1 MDDLEDDLPLSRP
14 LTMQDVRLAVRT
26 AAESYGSRQ
35 FTIVGR
41 GSLAASMPESAD
53 KLRSTIDIDLFPPWD
68 ETKAGAWAAVDT
80 NIGRYSLFQEK
91 NGFYVERVGEWTL
104 MTQAAGWN
112 ERAMR
117 LEVDGIEIL
126 VLHPLDLA
134 YNKLEAGREK
144 DIVFMR
150 EGLNCKAY
158 DFVEVR
164 DFVHKHAPDP
174 DTRELILENLRKAA
188 F

>member
-14 LTMQDVRLAVRT
+14 LTLQDVRLAVRT
-26 AAESYGSRQ
+26 AAESYGASQ

-41 GSLAASMPESAD
+41 GSLAASMPDSAE

-68 ETKAGAWAAVDT
+68 ESKAVTWAVADT
-80 NIGRYSLFQEK
+80 QIGRYSAFQEK

-112 ERAMR
+112 ERALH
-117 LEVDGIEIL
+117 LELDGVEVL

-144 DIVFMR
+144 DIAFMR

-158 DFVEVR
+158 DYVEVLE
-164 DFVHKHAPDP
+164 FIQEHAPDS
-174 DTRELILENLRKAA
+174 DTRQMILENLRQAA
-188 F
+188 S

>member
-26 AAESYGSRQ
+26 AAESYGSRE

-41 GSLAASMPESAD
+41 GSLAASMLESAD
-53 KLRSTIDIDLFPPWD
+53 KLRSTIGNDLFPPWD
-68 ETKAGAWAAVDT
+68 ESKAVTWAVADTK
-80 NIGRYSLFQEK
+80 IGRYSSFQEK

-112 ERAMR
+112 ERALR
-117 LEVDGIEIL
+117 LEVDGIEVL

-144 DIVFMR
+144 DIAFMR

-158 DFVEVR
+158 DYVEVLEFVQKYAGDRMTR
-164 DFVHKHAPDP
+164 D
-174 DTRELILENLRKAA
+174 LILENLRKAA
-188 F
+188 S